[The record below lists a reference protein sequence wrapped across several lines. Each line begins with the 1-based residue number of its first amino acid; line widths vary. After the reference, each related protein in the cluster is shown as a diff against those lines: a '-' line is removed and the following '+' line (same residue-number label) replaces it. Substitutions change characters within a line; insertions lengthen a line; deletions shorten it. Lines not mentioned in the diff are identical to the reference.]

1 METSRIAKNVEG
13 PKVENHRESKSKYG
27 IETKSCGI
35 VNLRNCNGP
44 SQRCGAG
51 EDETKGGVDFM
62 GQSAPGPIQL
72 VVNHF
77 DHSSNNLYSSK
88 TLPFE

>member
-44 SQRCGAG
+44 LCEEGQPKNAGA
-51 EDETKGGVDFM
+51 K
-62 GQSAPGPIQL
+62 PPR
-72 VVNHF
+72 
-77 DHSSNNLYSSK
+77 
-88 TLPFE
+88 

>member
-44 SQRCGAG
+44 LCVMEVNLFPSYY
-51 EDETKGGVDFM
+51 GVF
-62 GQSAPGPIQL
+62 GRRKAFGI
-72 VVNHF
+72 F
-77 DHSSNNLYSSK
+77 W
-88 TLPFE
+88 E

>member
-44 SQRCGAG
+44 LHNAISASSTRQPLLLAVA
-51 EDETKGGVDFM
+51 TKTTYDVT
-62 GQSAPGPIQL
+62 
-72 VVNHF
+72 VN
-77 DHSSNNLYSSK
+77 
-88 TLPFE
+88 E